1 MTWPLKS
8 LDFILKAA
16 ERWGEGRGG
25 GADQIWAAASKVD
38 PRKEGLTF
46 QEEPVGHVITVRV
59 LRVWIHYVI
68 QDDLG
73 ILEISASSQ
82 EASPF

>member
-1 MTWPLKS
+1 M
-8 LDFILKAA
+8 
-16 ERWGEGRGG
+16 
-25 GADQIWAAASKVD
+25 D

-46 QEEPVGHVITVRV
+46 QEEQERHVTTVHV

-73 ILEISASSQ
+73 VLEISASSQ